1 MLRTGCGALG
11 WRFRRLDPAAQED
24 LRTRLV
30 PRITALEPESLVD
43 RSEVLL
49 TSARRA
55 G

>member
-1 MLRTGCGALG
+1 VRLLG
-11 WRFRRLDPAAQED
+11 SRFRRLDLATQED